1 MGGVLYW
8 AEGSSTPTSILSC
21 ALASCATTS
30 KAIVTG
36 INAFVEYG
44 PFCDQANNQIVWV
57 ATDVNGYSNTV
68 YRAPTTGANPQ
79 PISSWQTSKP
89 TGSTSYDWEI
99 APASV
104 FYSGNPNRIY
114 YTLTDYTAKTGTL
127 YYISTVSPNTSGIP
141 LVTLPGVFDGFVIA
155 SETTALFTMYPTGN
169 DSGPQEAWA
178 VPLPNGVVSGA
189 PPVFNASGGA
199 AGVVDATNF
208 YGIVWGSSTIPADA
222 FFKCVL
228 PTCLNPAIIAR
239 GQSNALGFIQDT
251 TAVYW
256 ASSSQTMAGFTIWK
270 VAK

>member
-1 MGGVLYW
+1 M
-8 AEGSSTPTSILSC
+8 
-21 ALASCATTS
+21 
-30 KAIVTG
+30 
-36 INAFVEYG
+36 
-44 PFCDQANNQIVWV
+44 
-57 ATDVNGYSNTV
+57 
-68 YRAPTTGANPQ
+68 
-79 PISSWQTSKP
+79 
-89 TGSTSYDWEI
+89 
-99 APASV
+99 

-141 LVTLPGVFDGFVIA
+141 LVTLPGIFDGFVVA
-155 SETTALFTMYPTGN
+155 SETTALFTMYPTGT
-169 DSGPQEAWA
+169 DTGPQEAWA
-178 VPLPNGVVSGA
+178 APLPNGVVSGA
-189 PPVFNASGGA
+189 PPVFNPTGGA
-199 AGVVDATNF
+199 AGVADATNF